1 MDAMAEDLTRKL
13 FAAVDTKDEGVFGAF
28 LAEDARLTFGN
39 AEPLVGREAIV
50 AGIGAFFST
59 IDGLRHRIVNQWCAG
74 ADTVAETEV
83 TYERLDGKSVAV
95 PAVSIWRTRADGL
108 IDDYRIFVDLA
119 PVYAP

>member
-1 MDAMAEDLTRKL
+1 MLEDPTRRL
-13 FAAVDTKDEGVFGAF
+13 FAVVDTKDPTAFGEF
-28 LAEDARLTFGN
+28 LAEDACLRFGN

-50 AGIGAFFST
+50 AGIGAFFAT
-59 IDGLRHRIVNQWCAG
+59 IDGLRHRVVNQWYAG

-83 TYERLDGKSVAV
+83 TYQRLDGKSVAV

-108 IDDYRIFVDLA
+108 IENYRIFVDLA

>member
-1 MDAMAEDLTRKL
+1 MSEDQARRL
-13 FAAVDTKDEGVFGAF
+13 FAVVDTKDTGAFGAF
-28 LAEDARLTFGN
+28 LAEEARLTFGN

-50 AGIGAFFST
+50 GGIGAFFST
-59 IDGLRHRIVNQWCAG
+59 IDGLRHRVVNHWNAG
-74 ADTVAETEV
+74 ADTIAETEV
-83 TYERLDGKSVAV
+83 TYQRPDGKSVTV

>member
-1 MDAMAEDLTRKL
+1 MSEDRTRRL
-13 FAAVDTKDEGVFGAF
+13 FAAVDTKDAAEFGAF
-28 LAEDARLTFGN
+28 LAGDARLVFGN

-50 AGIGAFFST
+50 DGIGAFFAT
-59 IDGLRHRIVNQWCAG
+59 IDGLRHRIVNEWYAG

-83 TYERLDGKSVAV
+83 TYQRLDGKNVTV
-95 PAVSIWRTRADGL
+95 PAVSIWRTGADDL